1 MFIGPCY
8 ILKNLG
14 VSISTAI
21 SPLQL
26 KAGVNGPIEIL
37 RSSLGQGSTAT
48 SAQTAAALVQR
59 KTAAATV
66 TTATAGTH
74 LLKQNPI
81 NPTTDASLG
90 TTATGITATAEG
102 TDGEQTITRG
112 FNDLNGAEWLATPEE
127 RILVA
132 QGGIVAQ
139 KFLVAPQS
147 ATRYCEISFREL
159 RGS

>member
-21 SPLQL
+21 TVIQL

-37 RSSLGQGSTAT
+37 RSSLTNGSVAT
-48 SAQTAAALVQR
+48 SAQYAAALLMR
-59 KTAAATV
+59 KTAGATV
-66 TTATAGTH
+66 TTGVAGTTV
-74 LLKQNPI
+74 LKQNPV

-90 TTATGITATAEG
+90 TTATGITATGEG
-102 TDGEQTITRG
+102 TNGEEAVTRG

-132 QGGIVAQ
+132 QGGIIAQ
-139 KFLVAPQS
+139 TFKLAPQS
-147 ATRYCEISFREL
+147 ATRYGEISFREL
-159 RGS
+159 RGG